1 MTNLTRR
8 RVLGAS
14 MVTAMAGCIAKLSE
28 AAQPK
33 STNVSI
39 EAWMNQWMR
48 ERGPE
53 GTLHV
58 GRFREP
64 MYFLLKPIG
73 WKPEG
78 DKVGKYPEVTVPKGF
93 VTDFAS
99 IPRVF
104 WSLLRPDG
112 DYTYPAIIHDY
123 LYWRQDTPREVADD
137 ILKFGMQ
144 DFNVDKVT
152 VTAIYTAV
160 RGAGGSSWAANA
172 SEKKQGIGRILIK
185 EPDDPR
191 VSWNDWKKRP
201 DVFGPD
207 Q

>member
-1 MTNLTRR
+1 MTKLTRR
-8 RVLGAS
+8 QVLRS
-14 MVTAMAGCIAKLSE
+14 SAMTVLAGCIATPSE

-33 STNVSI
+33 TTEVSI

-64 MYFLLKPIG
+64 MYFLLKPIA

-78 DKVGKYPEVTVPKGF
+78 DKLGKYPAVTVPKGF

-104 WSLLRPDG
+104 WSVLRPDG

-123 LYWRQDTPREVADD
+123 LYWRQDTTREVADN
-137 ILKFGMQ
+137 ILKFGME
-144 DFNVDKVT
+144 DFSLDKMT
-152 VTAIYTAV
+152 VAAIFNGV
-160 RGAGGSSWAANA
+160 RAGGASSWAANA
-172 SEKKQGIGRILIK
+172 AEKKQGIKRILIK

-191 VSWNDWKKRP
+191 VSWSDWKKKP

-207 Q
+207 